1 MHGDLSDDNVV
12 CRRDAAGRLEPFG
25 IIDFGDLMRSW
36 RVAELAITCAAMLT
50 HMPANPLGVLP
61 AIQAF
66 DELVPL
72 TDPEIAA
79 IWPLVT
85 LRATA
90 IAVADAQQLA
100 VDPDNG
106 YTADRAHVGWQM
118 LDGAEALP
126 WPLAEAAIR
135 AAIGRDEATLALP
148 VATPLVAGLA
158 SDAVRI
164 VDLSATSEELDGG
177 RFLESGIESLLLA
190 AAASEDRVAIARY
203 GEHRLTRARPL
214 QDDEQATYALCVELV
229 SAADELVVAPWSG
242 VISRAGDGALTLV
255 HDGISLVLHGLSVA
269 LDSGRSIDAG
279 ATLGTLTRGETL
291 AVQLCLMPGLEP
303 PAFAAAATSP
313 GWRRLCPDPSAL
325 LGIDCAAPAIDA
337 GAVLAQ
343 RDASFS
349 LVQGR
354 YYAEPPQIE
363 RGLAEHLIDTSG
375 RIYVDM
381 VNNVALLGHAHPA
394 MTRAV
399 SRQWHLLNTNSRFN
413 YEVISQFSQRL
424 AAIAPDGLDTV
435 LLVNS
440 GTEATDLALRIAFAH
455 TGREIVI
462 AVREAY
468 HGWSVAADGVS
479 TSLADNPNAL
489 DTRPSW
495 TRFLDSPNSYR
506 GTYREAGAAGFARDA
521 VARIEAFAEAGDLP
535 AAFIAEAVYGNAGGV
550 LLPPGYLE
558 AVYAAVRAHG
568 GLCIADEVQVG
579 YGRLGH
585 HFFGFE
591 QQGVVPDMITV
602 AKAMGNGHPIGAVI
616 TRREVAESLRATGS
630 FFSSAGGSTVS
641 CRAGL
646 AVLDALEADGLQAN
660 AARVGD
666 HLAAGVATLAER
678 HPLIGAM
685 HGMGLYA
692 GIELVRDRE
701 TREPAT
707 EETFAICERMRELGV
722 VVQPTSDRMN
732 VLKVKPPLCLSA
744 ASADFFLAQLERTL
758 GEGW

>member
-1 MHGDLSDDNVV
+1 MSDGRVITETSVGRPQIELHDVERAAFERFGVRGAFVELGSQQDRNYRIDGGEQRLLLKVANPSWDPRALEAQSAAIAYLGEVGLHVPRVLDALDGSQIAWLETGGERLALRLLTYLPGTPLSEAGYLAPQVVRRLGELAGTLSRVLVDFDHDGLVGPAQWDLQHARAIVERFAVHVHDPSARARVERLADDAATRLAPLRAALTTQPVHGDLSDDNVV

-343 RDASFS
+343 RDASFAARPRALLRRPAPDRTRS
-349 LVQGR
+349 GD
-354 YYAEPPQIE
+354 
-363 RGLAEHLIDTSG
+363 HLIDT
-375 RIYVDM
+375 
-381 VNNVALLGHAHPA
+381 
-394 MTRAV
+394 T
-399 SRQWHLLNTNSRFN
+399 
-413 YEVISQFSQRL
+413 
-424 AAIAPDGLDTV
+424 
-435 LLVNS
+435 
-440 GTEATDLALRIAFAH
+440 
-455 TGREIVI
+455 
-462 AVREAY
+462 
-468 HGWSVAADGVS
+468 
-479 TSLADNPNAL
+479 
-489 DTRPSW
+489 
-495 TRFLDSPNSYR
+495 
-506 GTYREAGAAGFARDA
+506 
-521 VARIEAFAEAGDLP
+521 
-535 AAFIAEAVYGNAGGV
+535 
-550 LLPPGYLE
+550 
-558 AVYAAVRAHG
+558 
-568 GLCIADEVQVG
+568 
-579 YGRLGH
+579 
-585 HFFGFE
+585 
-591 QQGVVPDMITV
+591 
-602 AKAMGNGHPIGAVI
+602 
-616 TRREVAESLRATGS
+616 
-630 FFSSAGGSTVS
+630 
-641 CRAGL
+641 AGL
-646 AVLDALEADGLQAN
+646 PGHGQQRGECS
-660 AARVGD
+660 
-666 HLAAGVATLAER
+666 ATR
-678 HPLIGAM
+678 IRG
-685 HGMGLYA
+685 
-692 GIELVRDRE
+692 
-701 TREPAT
+701 
-707 EETFAICERMRELGV
+707 
-722 VVQPTSDRMN
+722 
-732 VLKVKPPLCLSA
+732 
-744 ASADFFLAQLERTL
+744 
-758 GEGW
+758 